1 MLQIFG
7 GTGEPFGHKCSND
20 VIVWRANPGDAK
32 LNILDATGN
41 RPPGLYGQSI
51 LCHNGALYTIG
62 GTNGFAYNCDI
73 YRLVSF
79 CCMEKSM

>member
-20 VIVWRANPGDAK
+20 VIVWRTNPGDAK
-32 LNILDATGN
+32 LNILEVAGN

-51 LCHNGALYTIG
+51 LCHDGMLYTIG

-73 YRLVSF
+73 YRLVF
-79 CCMEKSM
+79 